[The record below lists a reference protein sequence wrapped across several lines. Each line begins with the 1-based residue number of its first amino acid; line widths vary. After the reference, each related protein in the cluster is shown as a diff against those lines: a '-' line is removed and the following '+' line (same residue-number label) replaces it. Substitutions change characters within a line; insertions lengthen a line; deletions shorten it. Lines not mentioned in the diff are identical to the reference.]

1 VRLRTIVPVAVVV
14 GGLAW
19 IGTRGLSGT
28 LSYYV
33 TPTEL
38 MHQRAADVG
47 ERVRVGGLV
56 EPGSVRTTRSGV
68 SFVLTDGRT
77 SVPVVAGD
85 DVPALFRGGSG
96 AIVEGE
102 LGPDLVLHGETVMV
116 KHSEVY
122 RPPDGTAAT
131 GPA

>member
-1 VRLRTIVPVAVVV
+1 MRVRTIVPIAVVV

-19 IGTRGLSGT
+19 IATRGLSGS

-38 MHQRAADVG
+38 MRGHVSEVG

-56 EPGSVRTTRSGV
+56 EPGSVRTTRSQIF
-68 SFVLTDGRT
+68 FVLTDGTT

-85 DVPALFRGGSG
+85 DVPALFRGGTG
-96 AIVEGE
+96 AVVEGV
-102 LGPDLVLHGETVMV
+102 LGSDLVLHGETVMV

-122 RPPDGTAAT
+122 RPPDGAAAGRT
-131 GPA
+131 

>member
-1 VRLRTIVPVAVVV
+1 VKLRTIVPVAVVV

-19 IGTRGLSGT
+19 IATRGLSGT

-38 MHQRAADVG
+38 MRGQASEVG

-56 EPGSVRTTRSGV
+56 ERGSVRTTGSQI
-68 SFVLTDGRT
+68 SFVLTDGTT
-77 SVPVVAGD
+77 SVPVIAGD
-85 DVPALFRGGSG
+85 DVPALFHGGTG
-96 AIVEGE
+96 AVVEGV
-102 LGPDLVLHGETVMV
+102 LGSDLVLHGETVMV

-122 RPPDGTAAT
+122 RPPDGPGRT
-131 GPA
+131 

>member
-1 VRLRTIVPVAVVV
+1 LRVRTILPIAIVV

-19 IGTRGLSGT
+19 IATRGLSGT

-38 MHQRAADVG
+38 MHGHVSGVG

-56 EPGSVRTTRSGV
+56 EPGSVRTTRSQIF
-68 SFVLTDGRT
+68 FVLTDGTT

-85 DVPALFRGGSG
+85 DVPALFRGGTG
-96 AIVEGE
+96 AVVEGV
-102 LGPDLVLHGETVMV
+102 LGSDLVLHGETVMV
-116 KHSEVY
+116 RHSEVY
-122 RPPDGTAAT
+122 RPPDGAGAGRT
-131 GPA
+131 